1 MDKGLGHGPGVD
13 PIPVPEHPTA
23 ATEKLEDLVEGL
35 MGEPEQ
41 STADNKGKRPEHKK

>member
-1 MDKGLGHGPGVD
+1 MEKGLGHGPGVD
-13 PIPVPEHPTA
+13 PIPVPQHPTA

-41 STADNKGKRPEHKK
+41 STVGNKEKRTEHKK